1 VTQISYLVSAL
12 LGAVLLN
19 FFNRQL
25 YSL

>member
-1 VTQISYLVSAL
+1 M